1 LRSRRCRRPGRA
13 KIERWRCRYPAAGV
27 PEGLGSGGTD
37 APLRGGRTGLSN
49 ARVDAAR
56 GAQHGAAMIAEG
68 LKVVCVQRVDEGH
81 IVESALGH
89 PARRPNPRPPRDFGN
104 SVDHEKSVR
113 PFKGIFCRD
122 ISEFESYM
130 PSHAVRSLWLIYG
143 TSKNARH
150 STRLAR
156 LKRARPRAGAWRS
169 PERSAPFRDRRRICW
184 GCVAHRGPGR
194 VDYGPAGGRVCG
206 CRW

>member
-1 LRSRRCRRPGRA
+1 MKGISSKAPS
-13 KIERWRCRYPAAGV
+13 GV
-27 PEGLGSGGTD
+27 LLD
-37 APLRGGRTGLSN
+37 APTQG
-49 ARVDAAR
+49 
-56 GAQHGAAMIAEG
+56 
-68 LKVVCVQRVDEGH
+68 
-81 IVESALGH
+81 
-89 PARRPNPRPPRDFGN
+89 PPRDFGN

-169 PERSAPFRDRRRICW
+169 PERSAPFRDSPFAKKRF
-184 GCVAHRGPGR
+184 
-194 VDYGPAGGRVCG
+194 VDHIVCDTTIG
-206 CRW
+206 